1 MNDEITDLWF
11 PFKQQI
17 LPLCLTDQA
26 VRDEFL
32 SAQRHAFTDS
42 LATRQKMPVID
53 SSNPQTIYHSLN
65 RLNWGEVALELY
77 AK

>member
-1 MNDEITDLWF
+1 M
-11 PFKQQI
+11 K
-17 LPLCLTDQA
+17 
-26 VRDEFL
+26 FL

-42 LATRQKMPVID
+42 LATETENGSHRLL
-53 SSNPQTIYHSLN
+53 NPQTIYHSLN